1 MTNLLTSEN
10 LKTTGALKMPKSVV
24 TEYENISVFSGK
36 PREAVHHLVFGVGK
50 KELADEYGLW
60 IPTTH
65 AEHNMSSSGTILQ
78 IHGNPMAEKLSKI
91 AGQLAFEKE
100 YYRKKCGAEGEPARE
115 EFRKVFG

>member
-1 MTNLLTSEN
+1 M
-10 LKTTGALKMPKSVV
+10 KKSVV
-24 TEYENISVFSGK
+24 TEYENISVFSGR

-50 KELADEYGLW
+50 KELADDYGLW

-100 YYRKKCGAEGEPARE
+100 YYRKKCCVEGEPARE
-115 EFRKVFG
+115 EFRKVFGESYI